1 MKPLNSNCQLSKLS
15 GEKLLKLLLIFMN
28 LHQINKSS
36 GNTKFHGEIQT
47 SINATVTQTRSLI
60 MISKTSLSFSPL
72 KASTKK
78 C

>member
-1 MKPLNSNCQLSKLS
+1 
-15 GEKLLKLLLIFMN
+15 MN